1 LTEQEAFEIGLNAH
15 ICHVGG
21 AITSQMNQWNL
32 SRSFTGGGDF
42 KRKQAPLHARGR
54 IGLRS
59 FRRLLLIP
67 PGLVLVAFAATF
79 FFLPAALSQ
88 GAEQETTKPPK
99 APAPPSSA
107 AIPVAEVATRAT
119 EASNLLRA
127 LNTQLAPSPEI
138 ETIRKGLPEVGK
150 DMLLE
155 LHWTRTILAAQ
166 PSLETIQTQ
175 QNLWQRRQLHLS
187 KWLNLLTQRATQ
199 LQEALN
205 RLADLEKTWSQT
217 LEAAQA
223 SKAPGPTLQEIKTVL
238 TAVEGAQTPLQAQRT
253 DLIDLQSRVAQQV
266 ALCGT
271 VLGEIAQAEGKAVGG
286 LLARGSPPLWSP
298 VLWAIA
304 LAEGPARVRQIAADH
319 WTEIEQYVGDPL
331 KGMALF
337 VGLLVVLVLLWW
349 AARRQVRRWQ
359 AAGAGSPATK
369 VFERPYAAALI
380 VSLLIASS
388 PYVPAPPIVN
398 DLFELLALA
407 PIIRLMRPMADPRVV
422 PGLYALVL
430 LFAVDTVR
438 HVFAGAPFLEQTT
451 IVLESL
457 AGMALLGWSLAFG
470 TLRRSQ
476 AQPTGPSRLRI
487 FRIGAVLALFALA
500 GGLVAGVLG
509 YMRLARLL
517 ISGTVVG
524 GALAL
529 ILSAFVLLLT
539 GVAAFALRVWPLRL
553 LRMVQHHRAMLERR
567 THRVL
572 VWLAVF
578 DWLYRW
584 LDYVGLLQPALSFG
598 EAVFAVR
605 LKRGS
610 ISISLGD
617 IVAFFLTMW
626 VAFLLSAFIRFALEE
641 DVYPKKG
648 ISRGLSYATSRLLH
662 YVILALGFLV
672 GLGVLGVDL
681 TKVTVL
687 AGAFGVGIGFG
698 LQDVVN
704 NFVCGMILLFERPI
718 HVGDMIEIG
727 DLLGEVRRIGIR
739 ASTVHTRQGADI
751 VVPNSQFIT
760 ANVTNWTLSDQLR
773 RIQLPIGVNYSA
785 PPKKV
790 IEVLEAVARAH
801 PRVLQNPPPQA
812 IFVGFGDSSI
822 NFELR
827 AWTDEFQ
834 QWRLILSELAV
845 AVYDAVHEAGMSFPF
860 PQREV
865 RLLRDPE
872 VDDSASPQPA
882 EVGEAAASEEP
893 GRRPPSGE
901 DEGGQS

>member
-1 LTEQEAFEIGLNAH
+1 LK
-15 ICHVGG
+15 
-21 AITSQMNQWNL
+21 
-32 SRSFTGGGDF
+32 RS
-42 KRKQAPLHARGR
+42 H
-54 IGLRS
+54 
-59 FRRLLLIP
+59 RLLRFLL
-67 PGLVLVAFAATF
+67 GTVLVALAVFS
-79 FFLPAALSQ
+79 FLPVVLGAA
-88 GAEQETTKPPK
+88 AEQKTAEPPK
-99 APAPPSSA
+99 APAPLPSA

-119 EASNLLRA
+119 EASNLLRT
-127 LNTQLAPSPEI
+127 LTTQLPPSPEI
-138 ETIRKGLPEVGK
+138 ESIRKQLPEMSE
-150 DMLLE
+150 DMALE
-155 LHWTRTILAAQ
+155 LRWTRTILEAQ
-166 PSLETIQTQ
+166 PPLETIQAQ
-175 QNLWQRRQLHLS
+175 QNLWQGRQLRLS

-205 RLADLEKTWSQT
+205 RLADLEKTWNQT
-217 LEAAQA
+217 LQRAQA
-223 SKAPGPTLQEIKTVL
+223 SKAPAPTIEEIKAVL

-253 DLIDLQSRVAQQV
+253 ALIDLQSRVAQQV
-266 ALCGT
+266 AQCGT
-271 VLGEIAQAEGKAVGG
+271 VLGEVAQTGRKAVGG
-286 LLARGSPPLWSP
+286 LLTREYPPVWNP
-298 VLWAIA
+298 ELWAMV
-304 LAEGPARVRQIAADH
+304 LAEGPARLRQIAADH
-319 WTEIEQYVGDPL
+319 WREIEQYVTDPL
-331 KGMALF
+331 KGMVLF
-337 VGLLVVLVLLWW
+337 IGLWVVLVLVWW
-349 AARRQVRRWQ
+349 AAWRQVHRWQ
-359 AAGAGSPATK
+359 AAGAGSPATR
-369 VFERPYAAALI
+369 VFEHPYAAALA

-388 PYVPAPPIVN
+388 PYVPAPPTVN

-407 PIIRLMRPMADPRVV
+407 PIIRLMRPTVDPQSV

-438 HVFAGAPFLEQTT
+438 HVFAGAPILEQVI

-457 AGMALLGWSLAFG
+457 AGMAVLEWSLAFG
-470 TLRRSQ
+470 RLRRSQ
-476 AQPTGPSRLRI
+476 AQATEPSRLRI
-487 FRIGAVLALFALA
+487 FRIGAGLTLLALA
-500 GGLVAGVLG
+500 GGLVAAVLG

-517 ISGTVVG
+517 ISGIVVG

-529 ILSAFVLLLT
+529 IVSAFVLLLG
-539 GVAAFALRVWPLRL
+539 GVVAFALRVWPLRL

-572 VWLAVF
+572 VWLAVLG
-578 DWLYRW
+578 WLNRW
-584 LDYVGLLQPALSFG
+584 LDYVGLLQPALSCG
-598 EAVFAVR
+598 EAVFAVK
-605 LKRGS
+605 LQRGS

-617 IVAFFLTMW
+617 IVAFFVTMW

-648 ISRGLSYATSRLLH
+648 IPRGLSYATSRLLH
-662 YVILALGFLV
+662 YVILAIGFV
-672 GLGVLGVDL
+672 VALGVLGVDL

-698 LQDVVN
+698 LQQVVN

-773 RIQLPIGVNYSA
+773 RIELPVGVNYSA
-785 PPKKV
+785 PPKEV
-790 IEVLEAVARAH
+790 IEVLEGVARAN
-801 PRVLQNPPPQA
+801 PKVLRDPPPQA
-812 IFVGFGDSSI
+812 LFVGFGDSSI

-834 QWRLILSELAV
+834 QWRQVLSELAV

-865 RLLRDPE
+865 RLLQDLE
-872 VDDSASPQPA
+872 TGASASAQPERGA
-882 EVGEAAASEEP
+882 EEAAGKEE
-893 GRRPPSGE
+893 G
-901 DEGGQS
+901 

>member
-1 LTEQEAFEIGLNAH
+1 LRRALLGTVVIALAAGFLFLTAFLA
-15 ICHVGG
+15 G
-21 AITSQMNQWNL
+21 A
-32 SRSFTGGGDF
+32 
-42 KRKQAPLHARGR
+42 
-54 IGLRS
+54 
-59 FRRLLLIP
+59 
-67 PGLVLVAFAATF
+67 
-79 FFLPAALSQ
+79 
-88 GAEQETTKPPK
+88 AEQKSAEPAK
-99 APAPPSSA
+99 APTPPRPV

-119 EASNLLRA
+119 EASTLLRT
-127 LNTQLAPSPEI
+127 LITQLAPSPGI
-138 ETIRKGLPEVGK
+138 ESIRKQLPEVSGE
-150 DMLLE
+150 MALE
-155 LHWTRTILAAQ
+155 LRWTRAILEAQ
-166 PSLETIQTQ
+166 PPLETIQAQ
-175 QNLWQRRQLHLS
+175 QNLWQGRQLRLS
-187 KWLNLLTQRATQ
+187 KWLNLLTQRATR
-199 LQEALN
+199 LQEALTQ
-205 RLADLEKTWSQT
+205 LADLQKTWNQT

-223 SKAPGPTLQEIKTVL
+223 SKAPAPTIEEIRATL
-238 TAVEGAQTPLQAQRT
+238 TAVDGAQTPLQAQRT

-271 VLGEIAQAEGKAVGG
+271 VLGEIAQTGRKAVGG
-286 LLARGSPPLWSP
+286 FLAREYPSVWSP
-298 VLWAIA
+298 ELWAMV
-304 LAEGPARVRQIAADH
+304 LAEGPARIRQIAADR
-319 WTEIEQYVGDPL
+319 WTEIEQYVGNPL
-331 KGMALF
+331 KGLGLF
-337 VGLLVVLVLLWW
+337 IGFLVVLVLLWW
-349 AARRQVRRWQ
+349 AAWRQVHRWE
-359 AAGAGSPATK
+359 AAGAGSPATR
-369 VFERPYAAALI
+369 VFEHPYAAALI

-388 PYVPAPPIVN
+388 PYVPAPPTVN

-407 PIIRLMRPMADPRVV
+407 PIIRLMRPTVDRQVV
-422 PGLYALVL
+422 PGLYALAL

-438 HVFAGAPFLEQTT
+438 HVFAGAPFVEQTI
-451 IVLESL
+451 IVVESL
-457 AGMALLGWSLAFG
+457 AGMAALGWSLGFG

-476 AQPTGPSRLRI
+476 AQAMGPARLRI
-487 FRIGAVLALFALA
+487 FRIVASLAFLALA
-500 GGLVAGVLG
+500 GGLLAGVLG

-517 ISGTVVG
+517 ISGIVIG

-529 ILSAFVLLLT
+529 IFSAFVLLLG

-572 VWLAVF
+572 VWLAVLS
-578 DWLYRW
+578 WLNRW

-598 EAVFAVR
+598 EGVLA
-605 LKRGS
+605 LKLQRGS

-617 IVAFFLTMW
+617 IAAFFLTMW

-648 ISRGLSYATSRLLH
+648 IPRGLSYATSRLLH
-662 YVILALGFLV
+662 YVILALGFV
-672 GLGVLGVDL
+672 VALGVLGVDL

-698 LQDVVN
+698 LQQVVN

-773 RIQLPIGVNYSA
+773 RIELPVGVNYSA
-785 PPKKV
+785 PPKQV
-790 IEVLEAVARAH
+790 IEVLEGVARAN
-801 PRVLQNPPPQA
+801 PRVLRDPPPQA
-812 IFVGFGDSSI
+812 LFVGFGNSSI

-834 QWRLILSELAV
+834 QWRQVLSELAV
-845 AVYDAVHEAGMSFPF
+845 AAYDAVHEAGMSFPF

-872 VDDSASPQPA
+872 AGASVPPRP
-882 EVGEAAASEEP
+882 EERVEAASGREREVEGP
-893 GRRPPSGE
+893 GRAGPPATEKERKG
-901 DEGGQS
+901 